1 MVIVL
6 REIMVSI
13 LNGTT
18 TTSTNEVNDI
28 IRSWRGL
35 PAYFLSI
42 LQKAFLFLV
51 YAAMFLGAFMIIWGV
66 IEWMSGWNEHSGKRN
81 VVRGII
87 LLVVSM
93 APTIVR

>member
-1 MVIVL
+1 M
-6 REIMVSI
+6 REQLITI
-13 LNGTT
+13 ANGTI
-18 TTSTNEVNDI
+18 TTSSTEVDEI
-28 IRSWRGL
+28 IRSWKSL

>member
-1 MVIVL
+1 MI
-6 REIMVSI
+6 SI

-18 TTSTNEVNDI
+18 ATNTNEVDDI
-28 IRSWRGL
+28 IRSWKSL

-51 YAAMFLGAFMIIWGV
+51 YTAMFLGAFMIIWGI

-93 APTIVR
+93 APSIVH